1 MFVLSNNYDLF
12 AIEKATGKIVWNT
25 QIPLGKTKEDK
36 VGVTAS
42 GPVLTSNRLLIA
54 TSNGYAFA
62 VSPYTGKIL
71 GFITLSDG
79 GGIPPVVV
87 DNTALFATDDADLTA
102 YK

>member
-62 VSPYTGKIL
+62 VSPYTGKFSASSRSATGSAFRRL
-71 GFITLSDG
+71 WLT
-79 GGIPPVVV
+79 IPPF
-87 DNTALFATDDADLTA
+87 LLLTTPI
-102 YK
+102 

>member
-36 VGVTAS
+36 IGVTAS

-62 VSPYTGKIL
+62 VSPYTGKFSVSSRSATGSAFRRSWL
-71 GFITLSDG
+71 T
-79 GGIPPVVV
+79 IPPFLLLM
-87 DNTALFATDDADLTA
+87 TPI
-102 YK
+102 